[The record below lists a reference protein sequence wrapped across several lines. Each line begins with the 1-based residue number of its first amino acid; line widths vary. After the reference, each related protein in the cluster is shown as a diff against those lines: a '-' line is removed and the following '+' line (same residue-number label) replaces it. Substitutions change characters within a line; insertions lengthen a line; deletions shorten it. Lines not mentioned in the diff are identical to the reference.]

1 MSFASHLS
9 ISPDGD
15 EPPADP
21 LPWAPPTNEAPGT
34 VPGGPILLRTD
45 DVAVS
50 LMTVRTYSIGV
61 QIELELRLRPS
72 APGWPDGRDL
82 WQAMQ
87 QLRVGVE
94 LADGTRMV
102 NGRGSGP
109 GAAGPRLSSAG
120 GSGSENACRN
130 EFWLAPMPPPG
141 DLLVVVSH
149 PLLDPCEGQHLI
161 PGAALTTATS
171 QIIELWPWEPE
182 PTRPGDLPVPP
193 PPLGGWFAQAMG

>member
-15 EPPADP
+15 EPLAGPP
-21 LPWAPPTNEAPGT
+21 PWSAPTNEVPGT
-34 VPGGPILLRTD
+34 VAGSPVLLRTD
-45 DVAVS
+45 DAAVS
-50 LMTVRTYSIGV
+50 LMTVRTYSTGV

-94 LADGTRMV
+94 LADGTRLV
-102 NGRGSGP
+102 NDHGSSVS
-109 GAAGPRLSSAG
+109 ATGPRLSSAG
-120 GSGSENACRN
+120 GSGSENSCRN
-130 EFWLAPMPPPG
+130 EFWLAPMPQPG

-149 PLLDPCEGQHLI
+149 PLLDPHEGRRLI
-161 PGAALTTATS
+161 PAAALAAATS

-182 PTRPGDLPVPP
+182 PTRPGDLPSPP
-193 PPLGGWFAQAMG
+193 PPPGSWFAQTMG